1 MRSRRSAPRWLR
13 SPFLSLSYRTGCPWP
28 FACPL
33 HPSCALRL
41 LRSLLGSWVPH
52 ALALAKSRNPWRL
65 VFRWT
70 SPRARRST
78 RPGGLV
84 PTAVIPCEEPWVDP
98 RPLQLPPEKASQVQ
112 LVLPWRCEPQHPC
125 WAGSTLTE
133 HTGCSYTRSR
143 VPSRAY
149 ALNCLAESSFTILPA
164 ETFGESWLR
173 SNQQTATRAS
183 RHIGTSRRAGRCC
196 RRGRGKPGCSANG
209 VVSLS
214 SRLARRFFFGGKELL
229 LRLLVNRRSV
239 RLPVATLPA
248 WPSHACGARDRGGQ
262 HPQKQQLP
270 FGLRSGQAVSK
281 QLLWSSG

>member
-1 MRSRRSAPRWLR
+1 MGAPPSL
-13 SPFLSLSYRTGCPWP
+13 SLSLSYRTGCPQHRLSP
-28 FACPL
+28 APQLCSSVAAQPIEQLGAIYASALPPEQGSLAIPL
-33 HPSCALRL
+33 RWSI
-41 LRSLLGSWVPH
+41 
-52 ALALAKSRNPWRL
+52 SRG
-65 VFRWT
+65 
-70 SPRARRST
+70 RRST
-78 RPGGLV
+78 RPDSRLSPAGR
-84 PTAVIPCEEPWVDP
+84 PCEEAWTDP

-112 LVLPWRCEPQHPC
+112 VVLPWRCEPQHPC
-125 WAGSTLTE
+125 WAGSALTE
-133 HTGCSYTRSR
+133 HTGCSYTRRR

-164 ETFGESWLR
+164 ETFGESWLW

-196 RRGRGKPGCSANG
+196 RRGRGKQGCSANG

-239 RLPVATLPA
+239 RLPVATLSA